1 MTDRMKDEEVT
12 MTGDAV
18 PTPLAEAFGALRS
31 EGSGALIT
39 YFPIGIGIDAV
50 ELAAVYDES
59 GVDVLEIGLPTRN
72 PYLDG
77 PTVAGVMA
85 SALDAGFTVEKCL
98 SEIGRIRTRFP
109 RKPLE
114 VFTYAEVVA
123 GVGVDRF
130 VKLCED
136 NGVDS
141 ALIGG
146 STPGWLKDAASWYP
160 SGMDLLG
167 LAPFDYT
174 EEFARSLAKAP
185 LSGYVFLQATP
196 GVTGER
202 DSVEPELGNRI
213 ASLREHL
220 GELPICTGFGISNP
234 SHARAMRQAGA
245 DGVIVGSLAL
255 KWLTMFGVAE
265 FTARIRPMKA
275 ALADA

>member
-1 MTDRMKDEEVT
+1 MTT
-12 MTGDAV
+12 TAT
-18 PTPLAEAFGALRS
+18 PSPLAETFADLRR

-39 YFPIGIGIDAV
+39 YFPIGIGVDAV
-50 ELAAVYDES
+50 ELAAVYDDS

-85 SALDAGFTVEKCL
+85 TALDAGFTVEKCL
-98 SEIGRIRTRFP
+98 NEIGRIRERFP

-123 GVGVDRF
+123 EVGVDRF
-130 VKLCED
+130 LRLCQE
-136 NGVDS
+136 NGADS

-146 STPGWLKDAASWYP
+146 AEPGWLKDAATDYP
-160 SGMDLLG
+160 EGMDLLG

-174 EEFARSLAKAP
+174 EEFGRSLAKAP

-202 DSVEPELGNRI
+202 ESVEPALATRI
-213 ASLREHL
+213 AGLRRHL
-220 GELPICTGFGISNP
+220 GELPVCTGFGISNA
-234 SHARAMRQAGA
+234 SHVRAMKQAGA
-245 DGVIVGSLAL
+245 DGVIIGSLAL
-255 KWLTMFGVAE
+255 KWLRTGGLSEFAERVRTM
-265 FTARIRPMKA
+265 KD
-275 ALADA
+275 ALNGH